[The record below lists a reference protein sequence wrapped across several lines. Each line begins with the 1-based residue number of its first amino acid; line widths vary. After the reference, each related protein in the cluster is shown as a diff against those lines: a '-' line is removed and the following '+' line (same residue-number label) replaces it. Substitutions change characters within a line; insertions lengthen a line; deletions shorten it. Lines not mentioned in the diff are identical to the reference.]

1 MAKKLSSDP
10 VLFVVTLGLL
20 GVGLVMVWSASS
32 ALAQEQHGSSHYYL
46 VRQIVWACF
55 GLVAMGAAMRV
66 DYRSL
71 RQPAVICGAVGLTT
85 LLLIGVLFTAPVNDT
100 HRWFRFGTLSFQPT
114 ELAKLTLI
122 LFLAY
127 HLERKGDRIN
137 EFLTSLFPALLLV
150 GWFVFLIY
158 IQPDLGTAATL
169 VMIAGVMLF
178 VAGVRLRYF
187 VAVAVPA
194 AFVGYQAVMVAAYR
208 RDRIEAFLNPWS
220 DAQGSGYQL
229 VQSLIAVGTGG
240 LTGVGLM
247 EGQQK
252 LFYLPYPF
260 SDFIY
265 AVIGEELG
273 LLGAAAVLFAF
284 VVFLWRG
291 ARAAWQAPDH
301 FGTYLAAGLVF
312 SVVMQAMINV
322 SVVLGLLPTKGIP
335 LPFVSAGGSSLLAT
349 MVAVGLLLNVS
360 QHGD

>member
-1 MAKKLSSDP
+1 MAKKLYSDP

-20 GVGLVMVWSASS
+20 GIGLVMVWSASS
-32 ALAQEQHGSSHYYL
+32 ALAQEQHGRSHYYL
-46 VRQIVWACF
+46 VRQILWACV
-55 GLVAMGAAMRV
+55 GLLAMSAAMRV
-66 DYRSL
+66 DYRRL
-71 RQPAVICGAVGLTT
+71 RQPAVVYGAVGLTT
-85 LLLIGVLFTAPVNDT
+85 LLLVGVLFTSPVNDT
-100 HRWFRFGTLSFQPT
+100 HRWFRFGTLSFQPA

-127 HLERKGDRIN
+127 HLERKGDRVN

-158 IQPDLGTAATL
+158 IQPDLGTAATF
-169 VMIAGVMLF
+169 VMIAAVMFFL
-178 VAGVRLRYF
+178 AGVRLRYL
-187 VAVAVPA
+187 AAMAIPA

-284 VVFLWRG
+284 LVFLWRG
-291 ARAAWQAPDH
+291 ARAAWEAPDH
-301 FGTYLAAGLVF
+301 FGTYLAAGLVL
-312 SVVMQAMINV
+312 SIVMQAMINV

-335 LPFVSAGGSSLLAT
+335 LPFISAGGSSLLAT